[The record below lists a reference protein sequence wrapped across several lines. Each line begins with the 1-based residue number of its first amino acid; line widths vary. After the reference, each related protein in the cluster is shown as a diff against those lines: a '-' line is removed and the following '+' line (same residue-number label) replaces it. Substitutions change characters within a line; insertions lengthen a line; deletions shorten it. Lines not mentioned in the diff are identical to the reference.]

1 MNKPSEPRSPVPSL
15 TRALRVL
22 DALTED
28 PVERNLSELSRELQI
43 PSASL
48 WRILKV
54 LVDQGYVI
62 FDKKRRTYRLG
73 FKLMYMGNL
82 LLNGSRFR
90 SQGREYLRRLADRT
104 GETAELDV
112 RIRDQLVLIDQVTS
126 PHAVYL
132 YSHVGSAMPFFH
144 ATAPGKIYLAH
155 TEPDKRRSVMRKL
168 GFPRLTPRTIQDLD
182 ALEKELETV
191 RALGYAVDREE
202 MREGVGRVA
211 APVLD
216 PSGAVIA
223 CLAVACPAFRLNDP
237 EKRAAFGLAVKDVA
251 QEMTENGAGV

>member
-1 MNKPSEPRSPVPSL
+1 MNKPSEPKSPVPSL

-28 PVERNLSELSRELQI
+28 PVERSLSELSRELRI

-54 LVDQGYVI
+54 LVDQAYII

-82 LLNGSRFR
+82 MLNGSRFR
-90 SQGREYLRRLADRT
+90 SQGREYLRKLADRT

-144 ATAPGKIYLAH
+144 ATAPGKVYLAH
-155 TEPDKRRSVMRKL
+155 TEPDKLRSVMGKL

-182 ALEKELETV
+182 ALEKELKTV
-191 RALGYAVDREE
+191 RSDGYAIDREE

-211 APVLD
+211 APVFD
-216 PSGAVIA
+216 ASGAISA

-237 EKRAAFGLAVKDVA
+237 KKREAYGCAVKEIA
-251 QEMTENGAGV
+251 QEMTENGSGV